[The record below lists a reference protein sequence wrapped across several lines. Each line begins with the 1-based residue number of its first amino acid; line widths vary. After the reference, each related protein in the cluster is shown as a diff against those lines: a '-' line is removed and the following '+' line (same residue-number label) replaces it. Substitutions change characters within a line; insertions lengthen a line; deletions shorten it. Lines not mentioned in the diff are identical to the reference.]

1 MILEN
6 KIVIV
11 SGIGPG
17 LGQELAY
24 GAAREG
30 AKLVIAARSTELL
43 NKLQDEITQSGSEV
57 VAIPCDITK
66 PEDCE
71 NLVNK
76 TIKKYGRIDALI
88 NSAYRAGDFKEICD
102 SNFTDWQ
109 ETMNTNFFGTMNL
122 TMATVKK
129 MESNKSAAIVMIN
142 SLITKKPLPTQGGYA
157 ASKGALS
164 TATKILAKELG
175 PKGIRVNSVFMGWMW
190 GPPVETYINFT
201 AESMGVKPQD
211 IIDDVTKDIPLGI
224 IPDDSDCANAALFL
238 ISDLAKVITG
248 ANLDVNGGE
257 FMS

>member
-1 MILEN
+1 MLL
-6 KIVIV
+6 KDKVVII

-30 AKLVIAARSTELL
+30 AKIAIAARSTDLL
-43 NKLQDEITQSGSEV
+43 NQLKDEIGEKSDV
-57 VAIPCDITK
+57 LAIPCDITNSK
-66 PEDCE
+66 DCE
-71 NLVNK
+71 NLVQETVK
-76 TIKKYGRIDALI
+76 QYGKLDGLI
-88 NSAYRAGDFKEICD
+88 NSAYRAGDFKEIED
-102 SNFTDWQ
+102 SDFADWQ

-122 TMATVKK
+122 TMAAVKE
-129 MESNKSAAIVMIN
+129 MTLNKSGAIVMIN

-157 ASKGALS
+157 ASKGALT

-190 GPPVETYINFT
+190 GPPVEMYINLT

-211 IIDDVTKDIPLGI
+211 IIDNVTKDIPLGI

>member
-43 NKLQDEITQSGSEV
+43 NKLQAEITESGSEV
-57 VAIPCDITK
+57 IAVPCDITK
-66 PEDCE
+66 PEDCS

-76 TIKKYGRIDALI
+76 TIEKYGQIDGLL

-102 SNFTDWQ
+102 SDFTDWQ

-122 TMATVKK
+122 TMAAVKK
-129 MESNKSAAIVMIN
+129 MESNAAIVMIN

-157 ASKGALS
+157 ASKGALA

-175 PKGIRVNSVFMGWMW
+175 PSGIRVNSVYMGWMW
-190 GPPVETYINFT
+190 GPPVEMYVNFT
-201 AESMGVKPQD
+201 ADSMGVAPKD
-211 IIDDVTKDIPLGI
+211 IIEGVTKDIPLGI
-224 IPDDSDCANAALFL
+224 IPDDADCANAALFL

-257 FMS
+257 FMT